1 MILMNTVDILYM
13 SLWGISI
20 VLAKRFKCYIEPVG
34 IYEFKDGIVIGLLF
48 GVMLSILA
56 LGIFWQII

>member
-1 MILMNTVDILYM
+1 M